1 MRSLPL
7 TIVALMLLSLECAAQ
22 VDGIRAATGM
32 PLSVDAR
39 IVYGRV
45 AIEGLESGGRLP
57 RINVILLDR
66 RLQSNRTTIDRD
78 GYFYFRDVSA
88 DGGTVVVEVDGTE
101 VARQSLMT
109 VGPKQQRMDFYVTV
123 PSRSNQ
129 AKPGTISAKNLY
141 DRDKENSSLMS
152 KAIDAIE
159 DKKPEKAIPFLTKV
173 IESDPAD
180 HPAWAILGAAYSAVG
195 DSANAEKALRKAVEI
210 KPDSAPALLSLGRFY
225 MSQNRFEQAVES
237 LERSIVA
244 DSSSAATFRLL
255 GESYLQV
262 RKGSRAILAL
272 NEAIRLQPKEMAD
285 CHMLLAKL
293 YDIAG
298 AKHLASQEFV
308 LLLEKMP
315 DHAEKEKIKQYIKDN
330 PPPTAPK

>member
-7 TIVALMLLSLECAAQ
+7 ASIVILLFALISIAQ
-22 VDGIRAATGM
+22 VDGIRTATGM

-39 IVYGRV
+39 IVYGRI
-45 AIEGLESGGRLP
+45 AIEGLESGAKLP

-88 DGGTVVVEVDGTE
+88 DGGTVVVEIEGTE
-101 VARQSLMT
+101 VARQTLMT

-123 PSRSNQ
+123 PLKHGQ

-141 DRDKENSSLMS
+141 DRGKDNASLMS
-152 KAIDAIE
+152 KAIEAIE
-159 DKKPEKAIPFLTKV
+159 NKKPEKAVPHLTK
-173 IESDPAD
+173 ILETDPAD
-180 HPAWAILGAAYSAVG
+180 HPAWAILGAAYSATG
-195 DSANAEKALRKAVEI
+195 DAENAEKAFLKALKI
-210 KPDSAPALLSLGRFY
+210 RPDSAPALTSLGSFY
-225 MSQNRFEQAVES
+225 MSQKRFEPAIEA
-237 LERSIVA
+237 LEKAIVA
-244 DSSSAATFRLL
+244 EPSSASAFRLL
-255 GESYLQV
+255 GEVYLQV
-262 RKGSRAILAL
+262 RKGSKAILAL

-298 AKHLASQEFV
+298 ARHLASAEFT
-308 LLLEKMP
+308 LLLEKVP
-315 DHAEKEKIKQYIKDN
+315 DHPEKNKIKQYIKDN
-330 PPPTAPK
+330 PPQPDK